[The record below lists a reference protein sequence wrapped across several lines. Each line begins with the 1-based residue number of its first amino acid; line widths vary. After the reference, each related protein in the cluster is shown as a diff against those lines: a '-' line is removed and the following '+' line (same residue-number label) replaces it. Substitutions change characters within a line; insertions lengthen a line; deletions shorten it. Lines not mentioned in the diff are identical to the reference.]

1 MVIATRLNGLVA
13 FAAAVVLIAGCSSST
28 DSSGQAVSQ
37 HGRQYLLANEPK
49 GAVSVRDAVK
59 QADDGQEVV
68 LVGRIGGEVDPWVDD
83 MAAFT
88 IVDTKLVPCSERP
101 GDTCPTPWDYCCDL
115 GDLPTSSAAIK
126 LVDQQGKV
134 VSESARKLLALKEL
148 QTVVVHGRAQRGP
161 EGSLVVLADG
171 LFIKR

>member
-1 MVIATRLNGLVA
+1 MISIRLKGLVA
-13 FAAAVVLIAGCSSST
+13 FAAAVGFIAGCSAST
-28 DSSGQAVSQ
+28 DISTQAVSQ
-37 HGRQYLLANEPK
+37 QGRQYLLAKEPN
-49 GAVSVRDAVK
+49 GALSVSDAVK

-68 LVGRIGGEVDPWVDD
+68 LVGRIGGEVDPWVED

-88 IVDTKLVPCSERP
+88 IVDTKLVPCNERP
-101 GDTCPTPWDYCCDL
+101 GDTCETPWDYCCDQN
-115 GDLPTSSAAIK
+115 DLPTSSAAIK
-126 LVDQQGKV
+126 LVDEHGKV

-148 QTVVVHGRAQRGP
+148 QTVVVRGRAQRGA